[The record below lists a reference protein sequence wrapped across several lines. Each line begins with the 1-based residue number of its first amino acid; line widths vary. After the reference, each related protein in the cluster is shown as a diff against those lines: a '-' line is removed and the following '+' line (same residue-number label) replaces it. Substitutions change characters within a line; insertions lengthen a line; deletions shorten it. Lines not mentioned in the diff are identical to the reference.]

1 LSTSIFAAGICP
13 VSLPVSLQGIGDG
26 CTIDYNGIPYAPP
39 EVYAFRSVFTPA
51 CVRHDACYTSLGG
64 TPSFCDSRF
73 LNETRAACRT
83 RFSPW
88 FPIELAACLGTA
100 QTYHTAIVAAR
111 QPGGPTNFPSLQRD
125 AFARFQQLNL
135 VLNSGSAESK
145 CSTTAQEQT
154 NLFSQEL
161 IAEINTVFANN
172 VGRSPT
178 VFEYFG
184 AANSSASDNVTPL
197 IFSDFADWQNR
208 ATNYAI
214 SRQVFPVVT
223 NVSYVAN
230 EGSFAVTN
238 PTPGATYVWVLNANI
253 AYASGI
259 NIALPQ
265 PSKYDSYFPI
275 KGYLYGSNANR
286 QNENIVSIDRS
297 VRIPGW
303 CAPRPGPGINCY

>member
-1 LSTSIFAAGICP
+1 
-13 VSLPVSLQGIGDG
+13 
-26 CTIDYNGIPYAPP
+26 
-39 EVYAFRSVFTPA
+39 
-51 CVRHDACYTSLGG
+51 
-64 TPSFCDSRF
+64 

-88 FPIELAACLGTA
+88 FPVELAACLGTA
-100 QTYHTAIVAAR
+100 QSYYTAIVAAR
-111 QPGGPTNFPSLQRD
+111 QPGGPTDFPALQRD
-125 AFARFQQLNL
+125 AFTRFRQLNS
-135 VLNSGSAESK
+135 VLNSTSAESK

-184 AANSSASDNVTPL
+184 SAFFVASDNETPL
-197 IFSDFADWQNR
+197 TFSDFADWQNR

-214 SRQVFPVVT
+214 SRRVFPVVT